1 MVSRCKDI
9 EVNASKVPRI
19 SELQTRRFAVASRS
33 PRPTAVQGVVET
45 QGSNSPHLG
54 RLLSLIHIDPEGIM
68 SRLSW
73 TQRLYWRYFAK
84 PASERA
90 LFLHVLQNPIA
101 SILEIGVGSGDRFK
115 RMIPLCQKAEGVSQI
130 RYAGVDPFESA
141 EAGVAHL
148 PLKQAHRM
156 LAELGVKAH
165 LIPGEAASAIARV
178 ANMVLPSDL
187 IIIDGSWETNDSV
200 SQSIQNWL
208 PRLCHDHSTIFACNK
223 QGEPLVQQTLPS
235 SVMERSS
242 LRRAA

>member
-1 MVSRCKDI
+1 
-9 EVNASKVPRI
+9 
-19 SELQTRRFAVASRS
+19 
-33 PRPTAVQGVVET
+33 
-45 QGSNSPHLG
+45 
-54 RLLSLIHIDPEGIM
+54 M

-73 TQRLYWRYFAK
+73 TQRLYWRYFSK

-101 SILEIGVGSGDRFK
+101 SILEIGVGSGERFRK
-115 RMIPLCQKAEGVSQI
+115 VLPLCHKSEGVAQI

-141 EAGVAHL
+141 ATGVPHL

-187 IIIDGSWETNDSV
+187 VIIDGHWESNDPV
-200 SQSIQNWL
+200 GQAIQNWL
-208 PRLCHDHSTIFACNK
+208 PRLCHDQSTVFACSK
-223 QGEPLVQQTLPS
+223 RGEPLVQQALPS
-235 SVMERSS
+235 SVTERSS